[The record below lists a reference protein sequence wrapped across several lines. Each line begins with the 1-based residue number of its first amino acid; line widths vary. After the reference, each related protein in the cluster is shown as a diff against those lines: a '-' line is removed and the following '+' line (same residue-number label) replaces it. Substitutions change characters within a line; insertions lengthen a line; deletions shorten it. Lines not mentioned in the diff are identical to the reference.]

1 MNENAPVKSTKMK
14 SVRDG
19 FDLEQ
24 PLIYLAGKVSGLHYT
39 EVVEK
44 FAKRAQELMAK
55 GYAVFNPCDYV
66 DESCTWEEAMRICM
80 AHLPYCDYIDLL
92 PDWQSSKGATFER
105 ECALKMGIEIFR
117 EDDPQVNRVAEMIKT
132 DF

>member
-1 MNENAPVKSTKMK
+1 MNENAPEQTKKMK
-14 SVRDG
+14 SIREGIFLDT
-19 FDLEQ
+19 
-24 PLIYLAGKVSGLHYT
+24 PLIYIAGKVSGLHYS

-44 FAKRAQELMAK
+44 FNKRAEELTAK
-55 GYAVFNPCDYV
+55 GYAVFNPCEHV

-105 ECALKMGIEIFR
+105 EVALKMGIEVFK
-117 EDDPQVNRVAEMIKT
+117 EDDPQVNPVAEMIKT

>member
-1 MNENAPVKSTKMK
+1 MNENAPEKTLKMK
-14 SVRDG
+14 SVKDG
-19 FDLEQ
+19 FQLDQ
-24 PLIYLAGKVSGLHYT
+24 PLIYIAGKVSGLHYS

-44 FAKRAQELMAK
+44 FAKRAQELSAQ
-55 GYAVFNPCDYV
+55 GFAVFNPCEFV
-66 DESCTWEEAMRICM
+66 DESCTWEEAMKICM

-105 ECALKMGIEIFR
+105 ECALKMGIPIYKDEP
-117 EDDPQVNRVAEMIKT
+117 DANPVAEMLKN